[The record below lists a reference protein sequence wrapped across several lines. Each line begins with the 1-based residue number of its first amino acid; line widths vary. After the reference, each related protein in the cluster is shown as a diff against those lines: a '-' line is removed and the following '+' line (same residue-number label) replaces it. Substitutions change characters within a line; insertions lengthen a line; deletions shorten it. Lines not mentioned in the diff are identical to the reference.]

1 MKARENMEKFKDRK
15 EQREVTETMND
26 LLLPMLNYLN
36 ADTAIKVRRALYL
49 LGKIEFELP
58 EMEEEICLK

>member
-1 MKARENMEKFKDRK
+1 MEKFKDRK